1 MKDFENRILMAQLQQ
16 ADAMI
21 EKHKVNI
28 EVLTKNSSGVADH
41 PDMMKTV
48 EDELNKI
55 GHWEEIKSVI
65 KKHFDFEGKRTLLSL
80 IHI

>member
-1 MKDFENRILMAQLQQ
+1 MIDFQNKVLTAQLKH

-21 EKHKVNI
+21 EKHKINV

-41 PDMMKTV
+41 PDLMKTV

-55 GHWEEIKSVI
+55 GHWCEIKSVAM
-65 KKHFDFEGKRTLLSL
+65 KHFEFEGKKTLLNE
-80 IHI
+80 

>member
-1 MKDFENRILMAQLQQ
+1 MKDFENRILMAQLKQ

-21 EKHKVNI
+21 EKHKINI

-41 PDMMKTV
+41 PDIMKTV

-65 KKHFDFEGKRTLLSL
+65 KKHFDFEA
-80 IHI
+80 

>member
-1 MKDFENRILMAQLQQ
+1 MIDFHNRVLTAQLKQ

-21 EKHKVNI
+21 EKHKINI
-28 EVLTKNSSGVADH
+28 EVLTKNASGVADH

-48 EDELNKI
+48 EDELNSI

-65 KKHFDFEGKRTLLSL
+65 KKHFDFENKRTLTE
-80 IHI
+80 

>member
-1 MKDFENRILMAQLQQ
+1 MVDFHNKVLTAQLQQ

-21 EKHKVNI
+21 QKHKINI
-28 EVLTKNSSGVADH
+28 EVLTKNASGVADH

-48 EDELNKI
+48 EDELNRI

-65 KKHFDFEGKRTLLSL
+65 KKHFEFEGKRTLTE
-80 IHI
+80 

>member
-1 MKDFENRILMAQLQQ
+1 MIDFHNRVLSAQLKQ

-21 EKHKVNI
+21 EKHKINI
-28 EVLTKNSSGVADH
+28 EVLTKNASGVADH

-48 EDELNKI
+48 EDELNSI

-65 KKHFDFEGKRTLLSL
+65 KKHFDFENKRTLTE
-80 IHI
+80 